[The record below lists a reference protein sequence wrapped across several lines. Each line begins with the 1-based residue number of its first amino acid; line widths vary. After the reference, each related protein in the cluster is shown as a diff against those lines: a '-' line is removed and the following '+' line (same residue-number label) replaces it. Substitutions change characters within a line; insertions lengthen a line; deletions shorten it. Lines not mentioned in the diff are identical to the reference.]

1 MAKKLRYTLTDDTL
15 FKMLF
20 VKYPGLLKRLVAKI
34 LGIPLDGITE
44 FEITNPEMPPSDEPE
59 DKFCRL
65 DINMKVNE
73 ERVNLEVQVKDEHD
87 YPERSLYYWARAY
100 SNALPAAQ
108 QYSALPRTILINIL
122 GFKLFK
128 GVKGFHSEFRPLEV
142 KRHTALTDKMSLH
155 YFELPKLPK
164 IDNID
169 VGDEIE
175 LWLAAINAKTEE
187 QLSKIKT
194 IGGEVMEQLVEAY
207 HSVSASPEFRE
218 LARQRE
224 RARHNEASA
233 LANAE
238 RKGEIRG
245 EKRGRQEGRQEGQRE
260 IIINMYEAGFSV
272 ADIVKVTKHLE
283 AEVRAILG

>member
-1 MAKKLRYTLTDDTL
+1 MAKLRYKLTNDTL

-20 VKYPGLLKRLVAKI
+20 VKYPDLLKRLVAKI
-34 LGIPLDGITE
+34 LGFPFDGIAG
-44 FEITNPEMPPSDEPE
+44 FEITNPEMPPCDDVD

-65 DINMKVNE
+65 DINMKVNGE
-73 ERVNLEVQVKDEHD
+73 LVNLEVQVKDEHD

-100 SNALPAAQ
+100 SNALHTAQ
-108 QYSALPRTILINIL
+108 KYAALPRTILINII

-128 GVKGFHSEFRPLEV
+128 DVKDIHSEFRPMEV
-142 KRHTALTDKMSLH
+142 NRHTLLTDRMSLH

-164 IDNID
+164 IENID
-169 VGDEIE
+169 ANDEVE

-187 QLSKIKT
+187 QLSTIKT

-207 HSVSASPEFRE
+207 HDVAASPEFRE
-218 LARQRE
+218 MVRQRE

-238 RKGEIRG
+238 QKGEI
-245 EKRGRQEGRQEGQRE
+245 KGQRK
-260 IIINMYEAGFSV
+260 IVKKMYEMGYGV
-272 ADIVKVTKHLE
+272 ADIAKIAELSEKDVKKM
-283 AEVRAILG
+283 LGIK